1 MKKKIDWKKKLEK
14 SPKFWKE
21 EAEEHAHKDIVKK
34 ENPRVGERKKHHGKK
49 EK

>member
-1 MKKKIDWKKKLEK
+1 MKKKINWKEKLEK

-21 EAEEHAHKDIVKK
+21 EAEEHAHRDVVKK
-34 ENPRVGERKKHHGKK
+34 EKKHKEKHHGKK